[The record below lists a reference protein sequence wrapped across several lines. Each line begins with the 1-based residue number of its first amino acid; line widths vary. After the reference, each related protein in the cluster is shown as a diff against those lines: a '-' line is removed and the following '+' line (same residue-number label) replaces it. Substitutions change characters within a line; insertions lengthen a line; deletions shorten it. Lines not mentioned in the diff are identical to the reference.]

1 MAVTKE
7 SEPNRAKEQDQ
18 TTGLS
23 NRVVARNART
33 LRPDGTFNVK
43 RRGLPWFRL
52 YDIYQ
57 SLITMS
63 WFKFFILVITAFLL
77 INTFFAT
84 LYFEI
89 GIRELTGYTG
99 HSRFQ
104 EFLHGFFFSTQS
116 LTTVG
121 YGRIAPVGLADS
133 AVAAVESMMGLLI
146 FALATGL
153 LYGKFSRPVAKIVNS
168 KNVIISPYKNGTAL
182 MFKIANLRK
191 NQLSE
196 VEVSLT
202 LSRIEIENGKEIRRF
217 YPLRAEPSKIVM
229 FPLSWT
235 VVHPIDEKSELFGKT
250 QNDFERED
258 MQMLVYLKAY
268 DETFSNSV
276 HHRIGYHYSDIV
288 WGAKFR
294 INFGPDESGVY
305 LHHLD
310 HMNDYDRVELPSV
323 MSTST

>member
-7 SEPNRAKEQDQ
+7 SEANRANQQDQ

-23 NRVVARNART
+23 NRVVGRNQRT
-33 LRPDGTFNVK
+33 LRPDGTFNVA
-43 RRGLPWFRL
+43 RRGLPWFRP
-52 YDIYQ
+52 YDIFQ

-63 WFKFFILVITAFLL
+63 WLEFLVIVITTFLI
-77 INTFFAT
+77 INTLFAII
-84 LYFEI
+84 YFEI

-99 HSRFQ
+99 HSGLQ

-121 YGRIAPVGLADS
+121 YGRIAPVGLEAS
-133 AVAAVESMMGLLI
+133 AVAAVESMLGLLI

-153 LYGKFSRPVAKIVNS
+153 LYGRFSRPVAKIVSS
-168 KNVIISPYKNGTAL
+168 KNIIISPYKDGTAL
-182 MFKIANLRK
+182 MFKVANMRK

-229 FPLSWT
+229 FPLAWT

-250 QNDFERED
+250 QHDLERED
-258 MQMLVYLKAY
+258 MQVLVYMKAY

-276 HHRIGYHYSDIV
+276 HHRIGYSHSDLV

-294 INFGPDESGVY
+294 INFEPDESGVY

-310 HMNDYDRVELPSV
+310 RMNDYDRVDLPNV
-323 MSTST
+323 MTSSA